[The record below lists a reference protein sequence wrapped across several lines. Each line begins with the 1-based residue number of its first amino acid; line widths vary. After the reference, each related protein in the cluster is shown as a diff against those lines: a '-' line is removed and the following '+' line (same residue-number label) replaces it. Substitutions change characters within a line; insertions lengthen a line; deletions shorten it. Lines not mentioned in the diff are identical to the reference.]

1 MTIAVITSL
10 SGLGTASIRDPDTA
24 YTDVEYHA
32 FTNKKFSVQTWN
44 LHTLPEFSTD
54 PYYGDRRNAKLAK
67 VLAWL
72 LLPGYDYYVWHDA
85 HCEVKIDP
93 HSIVDQY
100 LAQHDIAVFQHP
112 ERDCS
117 YAELQVLA
125 ERELDTGENLMNTLN
140 FLQRQQWPFNQGLY
154 ELSSF
159 IYRPTAK
166 MRQVML
172 TWWDLISKYT
182 SRDQVL
188 FPYACSLHQV
198 KCAVLPGAALPYG
211 GSNQFFPSQRW
222 KTT

>member
-10 SGLGTASIRDPDTA
+10 SGLGTATIRDPDVA
-24 YTDVEYHA
+24 FANVEYHA
-32 FTNKKFSVQTWN
+32 FTNKHFPVQTWR
-44 LHTLPEFSTD
+44 LHALPEFSTD
-54 PYYGDRRNAKLAK
+54 REYSDRRNAKLAK
-67 VLAWL
+67 ALAWL

-93 HSIVDQY
+93 HYLVSQY
-100 LAQHDIAVFQHP
+100 LTNHDIAVFRHP

-125 ERELDTGENLMNTLN
+125 ERNLDTGENLMNTLN
-140 FLQRQQWPFNQGLY
+140 FLQTQSWPLNQGLY

-159 IYRPTAK
+159 VYRPSESVRK
-166 MRQVML
+166 LML
-172 TWWDLISKYT
+172 TWWELISKYT

-188 FPYACSLHQV
+188 FPYSCKLHQV
-198 KCAVLPGAALPYG
+198 ECAVLPGAALPYG